1 MLVFSFI
8 SINLLTELIKVCKCD
23 PVCGVFPESWGH
35 YIIVNNTLFW
45 FHSVLGIIQGL
56 GMWYLML
63 IILKEMLHWPIFR
76 KITVSTLP
84 LPSGIFKNISH
95 ILWLQLEKEE
105 RNSILM
111 PDPKSL
117 SDVCKQTDWQELA
130 SMWYTEVRYSFFLE
144 HSFEKLH
151 LWIVY
156 IIS

>member
-1 MLVFSFI
+1 
-8 SINLLTELIKVCKCD
+8 
-23 PVCGVFPESWGH
+23 
-35 YIIVNNTLFW
+35 
-45 FHSVLGIIQGL
+45 
-56 GMWYLML
+56 
-63 IILKEMLHWPIFR
+63 
-76 KITVSTLP
+76 
-84 LPSGIFKNISH
+84 
-95 ILWLQLEKEE
+95 
-105 RNSILM
+105 M